1 MSLSGVGAAQAA
13 MLRILNQREQTQ
25 YGAGTFSDVLNQ
37 SLQTGTAQTD
47 LYSSFTDVD
56 MAPLLLVSLLGGGSS
71 TMLLSLGS
79 ALAMHRKQQA
89 MPAYDTSAKALTP
102 VAASKA
108 VTPAIYSFPYNRSA
122 SLYNRVIAQFS
133 VETNPRYEVN
143 KKGRG
148 DTYCNIFVWD
158 VTSAM
163 GAEIPH
169 YIDPKTGAP
178 MKYPNVSGAREL
190 SANGTYN
197 WLHQYGEKYG
207 WYQVSAQEA
216 QMLANTGRPVVASLK
231 RSGMSG
237 HIQIVCPSA
246 DGLYDPKR
254 GVMIAQAGR
263 RLTSYAPIKSI
274 YKSDS
279 LSKVVYFAHR

>member
-1 MSLSGVGAAQAA
+1 MSVYGVNAAQTA
-13 MLRILNQREQTQ
+13 MLRMLNQRSETQ
-25 YGAGTFSDVLNQ
+25 SGTSAFADMLTQ
-37 SLQTGTAQTD
+37 SLQMNAVRTD
-47 LYSSFTDVD
+47 ISSGFAENDVT
-56 MAPLLLVSLLGGGSS
+56 SLLMLSLIGGGSDM
-71 TMLLSLGS
+71 MLLSLGN
-79 ALAMHRKQQA
+79 ALALSRNNEA
-89 MPAYDTSAKALTP
+89 SLVYGIPAKALTP
-102 VAASKA
+102 VAASKP
-108 VTPAIYSFPYNRSA
+108 VTPAVYSFPYNRSA
-122 SLYNRVIAQFS
+122 ALYNRVISQFS

-190 SANGTYN
+190 SANGIYN
-197 WLHQYGEKYG
+197 WLHQHGEKYG
-207 WYQVSAQEA
+207 WYQVSAEEA
-216 QMLANTGRPVVASLK
+216 QMLANRGQPVVASLK

-237 HIQIVCPSA
+237 HIQMVCPSA

-274 YKSDS
+274 YNSDS